1 MVDDLHRRRNMLKRL
16 LFVLFVVSLTPVA
29 ASTASGPYTFL
40 TLDYPGAIS
49 TSANGVND
57 KGHVV
62 GGFETTETTHGFLWK
77 SGQFTVI
84 DVPGALVT
92 EAFGINSKGQIVGVY
107 SSGGFSSRHIFL
119 RDKDGSFTTI
129 APPNAGTSL
138 IWAYDISDSGDI
150 VGSFWDNVEPGKHGF
165 VWRNGV
171 YTVIDVPGYAFTR
184 VFGGN
189 NAKQLAGTFAADDDI
204 APRSG
209 FTYAGGV
216 FTPIDEPD
224 AYSGENPPNTWVT
237 NLDDAL
243 RVVGYYVGSRP
254 QTTSLGVQSKSPGV
268 RRGRVRPKVGKFD
281 ALEQISSASP
291 MLNTL
296 ALNSGYHGFV
306 LAGGK
311 FTTLDVPI
319 AVDTFP
325 MASNVQGVIVGY
337 YSDEFGYGHG
347 FIAQR

>member
-1 MVDDLHRRRNMLKRL
+1 MIKRL
-16 LFVLFVVSLTPVA
+16 FFVFVLALTPVT
-29 ASTASGPYTFL
+29 ASMASGPYTFF
-40 TLDYPGAIS
+40 TLDYPGAIN
-49 TSANGVND
+49 TSVNGVND
-57 KGHVV
+57 KGQVV

-77 SGQFTVI
+77 SGRFTVI

-92 EAFGINSKGQIVGVY
+92 EAFGINTKGQIVGVY
-107 SSGGFSSRHIFL
+107 SNGGFSSRHVFL
-119 RDKDGSFTTI
+119 RDKDGGLTTL

-165 VWRNGV
+165 IWRNGV

-189 NAKQLAGTFAADDDI
+189 NTKQIAGTMAVNDDS

-209 FTYAGGV
+209 FIYAGGV

-224 AYSGENPPNTWVT
+224 AYSGENPPNTFVT

-254 QTTSLGVQSKSPGV
+254 QTTSLSLQSKSLGAQ
-268 RRGRVRPKVGKFD
+268 RYRVRPRLGKLD
-281 ALEQISSASP
+281 TLEQTPSASA
-291 MLNTL
+291 MLTTL
-296 ALNSGYHGFV
+296 ALDTGYHGFV
-306 LAGGK
+306 LAGGR
-311 FTTLDVPI
+311 FITLDVPG
-319 AVDTFP
+319 AVDTLP
-325 MASNVQGVIVGY
+325 MASSVQGVIVGQY
-337 YSDEFGYGHG
+337 LDGSGYGHG

>member
-1 MVDDLHRRRNMLKRL
+1 MMKRL
-16 LFVLFVVSLTPVA
+16 LFVFLLSLTLVA
-29 ASTASGPYTFL
+29 APAASGPYTFF

-57 KGHVV
+57 KGHIV

-77 SGQFTVI
+77 NGSFTVI

-92 EAFGINSKGQIVGVY
+92 EAFGINAKGQIVGVY
-107 SSGGFSSRHIFL
+107 SNGGFSSRHVFL
-119 RDKDGSFTTI
+119 RDKDGSFTTL

-138 IWAYDISDSGDI
+138 IWAYDISDSGEI

-165 VWRNGV
+165 IWKNGV
-171 YTVIDVPGYAFTR
+171 YTVIDVPGYPFTR

-189 NAKQLAGTFAADDDI
+189 NARQIAGTMALNDDT

-209 FTYAGGV
+209 FIYAGGV
-216 FTPIDEPD
+216 FTAIDEPD

-243 RVVGYYVGSRP
+243 RVIGYYVGSRP
-254 QTTSLGVQSKSPGV
+254 QSESQTLSVPSKSPGAQG
-268 RRGRVRPKVGKFD
+268 RSLGLQRSRGRPRLGKFHP
-281 ALEQISSASP
+281 LEEPPSASA
-291 MLNTL
+291 MLT
-296 ALNSGYHGFV
+296 AVTLNSGYHGFV

-319 AVDTFP
+319 AIDTLP
-325 MASNVQGVIVGY
+325 MASNAQGLIVGHY
-337 YSDEFGYGHG
+337 TDEFGYGHG
-347 FIAQR
+347 FIAQK